1 MLRLDQLYFRNYFV
15 LFFLTLFVVSVS
27 GYFLLQ
33 KIEINNHKTML
44 ENMIDEYHLM
54 QKYLK
59 DPSPLIK
66 EIKKETGVRVTII
79 NLKGVVLFESN
90 RDTKGMQNHLNRP
103 EIQEALKNRIGQA
116 VRYSVSV
123 KRNFLY
129 VAKKYNE
136 NFIRMAYALESIN
149 EKFLR
154 FWIKAILLFSLAMAL
169 AFWIA
174 IKINRKISVDLK
186 NIELSLKNLLNKNY
200 KTVFNKTSC
209 CKEFETIAKQIAK
222 VSAKLE
228 KREKQKAKYTKNL
241 KILSKKQS
249 DIISAISHEF
259 KNPVAAII
267 GYTQSVKED
276 DKLSG
281 EIRERFLNKTI
292 NNAYK
297 ISNMIDRLSLAIKLE
312 NENFAPTFSEFS
324 LYALIEDIKENLL
337 QKYKN
342 REIVIEVEDL
352 KLRADRA
359 MFDTLLTNLIENAL
373 KYSEDEV
380 IVRLEGAD
388 LQIIDKGIGITE
400 ENLKNITKRFFRVD
414 SLSWDNS
421 IGVGLYI
428 VKYILKLHN
437 INLHIQSAPN
447 EGSKFWFEI
456 DKLMI

>member
-297 ISNMIDRLSLAIKLE
+297 ISDMIDRLSFAIKLE

-373 KYSEDEV
+373 KYSEDKV